1 MLLVKLTCLIK
12 DGWLLKGPHSIKQD
26 WDDFPLQFPY
36 SAIQTVQM
44 LHRSQKMDGGPRC
57 LQPPLNGKS
66 KTNLEF
72 I

>member
-12 DGWLLKGPHSIKQD
+12 DRWLLKGPYSIKQD

-36 SAIQTVQM
+36 GAIQTVQM
-44 LHRSQKMDGGPRC
+44 LHRIQKMDGGPRRP
-57 LQPPLNGKS
+57 QPPFNGKS